1 MDFHLIRRCR
11 MSQRRSLLLV
21 LITVTALTL
30 SVVAPGA
37 AVTPTRED
45 ISFGTFTVEE
55 ICSFPVKIEALT
67 DGETL
72 TKFFDPE
79 GNVVMELTT
88 GPLRVRVTNLDTG
101 ESIEL
106 NVSGPGRL
114 VIDEGQATFTQEG
127 PWLTF
132 VFPGAFEDD
141 PNFEPGL
148 YFTRGTVVAEF
159 DPETG
164 AFLTYTAI
172 TKNRTN
178 LCEVLAD

>member
-1 MDFHLIRRCR
+1 

-21 LITVTALTL
+21 LATVTALTL
-30 SVVAPGA
+30 SVVAPGT
-37 AVTPTRED
+37 AVPPTRED
-45 ISFGTFTVEE
+45 ISFGTFTVEG
-55 ICSFPVKIEALT
+55 ICSFPVEIEALT

-72 TKFFDPE
+72 TRFFDQG
-79 GNVVMELTT
+79 GNVVMELTS
-88 GPLRVRVTNLDTG
+88 GPLQVRITNLDTG

-106 NVSGPGRL
+106 NVSGPGQL
-114 VIDEGQATFTQEG
+114 VIDEEQATLTQHG

-141 PNFEPGL
+141 PDFEPGL
-148 YFTRGTVVAEF
+148 YFTKGPVVAEF
-159 DPETG
+159 DSETG

-172 TKNRTN
+172 TENRTN

>member
-1 MDFHLIRRCR
+1 
-11 MSQRRSLLLV
+11 MSQRRSLMLV
-21 LITVTALTL
+21 LTTVTALTL

-37 AVTPTRED
+37 AVPPMRED
-45 ISFGTFTVEE
+45 ISFGTFTVED
-55 ICSFPVKIEALT
+55 ICSFPVEIEALT

-72 TKFFDPE
+72 TRFFDPE
-79 GNVVMELTT
+79 GNVVMELTN
-88 GPLRVRVTNLDTG
+88 GPLKVRITNLVTE

-114 VIDEGQATFTQEG
+114 VIDEEQATFTQQG

-141 PNFEPGL
+141 PDFEPGL
-148 YFTRGTVVAEF
+148 YFTKGKVVAEL

-172 TKNRTN
+172 TQNRTN
-178 LCEVLAD
+178 LCEVLAE